1 MTIFDSS
8 GIEAFV
14 TENNP
19 KYANRIIKQ
28 LKAYAKTQGFDKSY
42 DPYKAAYGSMPSHA
56 SANPEIKQ
64 LYINGHFCY
73 VFKFGIVT
81 NGLGIIRH
89 ISFYNKDFMT
99 SHPNIVVQKKSNSP
113 DEDKSVHD
121 SKLLIPTLKDFFS
134 KHPLINPKTFLGDAA
149 FDTAQLY
156 KSLLVGDTFGDDKHF
171 SKAYIPLNAR
181 AGLENQDYSIN
192 KNGIPCC
199 PHDPSLPMKYEC
211 TSKLRSGVTRFK
223 FVCPKMKYVY
233 DKNTKKVHR
242 QCCCENPCTTS
253 RCGRMV
259 YIYPEK
265 DLRAYPGT
273 IRGTEEW
280 DSTYKIRTAVERDIN
295 HIKDNL
301 CLAGRRT
308 QNGKTLHADLIL
320 AGITQLITVVLA
332 DKIKHHEYFRS
343 LKPLIA

>member
-28 LKAYAKTQGFDKSY
+28 LKAYAKAQGFDKSY

-89 ISFYNKDFMT
+89 ISFYNKNFMA
-99 SHPNIVVQKKSNSP
+99 SHPDIVVEKKSDSP
-113 DEDKSVHD
+113 DEDKCVHD

-156 KSLLVGDTFGDDKHF
+156 KSLLTGDTFGNDKHSLTF
-171 SKAYIPLNAR
+171 PFISFYFLLYFYRKFATEPPSDEEYSYISLLDLPSYSVEQFFPFCHLQVSWKDAR
-181 AGLENQDYSIN
+181 
-192 KNGIPCC
+192 
-199 PHDPSLPMKYEC
+199 
-211 TSKLRSGVTRFK
+211 RS
-223 FVCPKMKYVY
+223 
-233 DKNTKKVHR
+233 
-242 QCCCENPCTTS
+242 
-253 RCGRMV
+253 
-259 YIYPEK
+259 
-265 DLRAYPGT
+265 A
-273 IRGTEEW
+273 
-280 DSTYKIRTAVERDIN
+280 
-295 HIKDNL
+295 
-301 CLAGRRT
+301 
-308 QNGKTLHADLIL
+308 
-320 AGITQLITVVLA
+320 
-332 DKIKHHEYFRS
+332 
-343 LKPLIA
+343 